1 MVASA
6 PMPARPAPPIASLS
20 LPALSLLALSV
31 LVLGAIA
38 PAAADTVHLRN
49 GRAYEGVIAERTV
62 EGVRIQLA
70 FGHLVLPADQV
81 VAVEKSDS
89 PLAAYLSR
97 KADLAARPGT
107 SPAQWLALARWAKA
121 NDLAQGV
128 REAATLAAELDPRLP
143 GLDPLLRPFG
153 LVFDEAAGRWLPF
166 EEAMARRGL
175 VRFEGEWIT
184 VAEQR
189 LRLAERQRERALAAE
204 EATSRRLAAVAAAM
218 LAREEREARREAEAG
233 TVALPWNYA
242 PVTLGW
248 AVPGVVVVTHG
259 GFLHPHHPRP
269 PHHPGVPMP
278 PPGPPRP
285 PDAPGRGYG
294 SVFDRVPGSLLPV
307 SPSQPRSPASSS
319 STRPAA
325 SGR

>member
-1 MVASA
+1 
-6 PMPARPAPPIASLS
+6 MPARPANPLASLRP
-20 LPALSLLALSV
+20 LAVALLAV
-31 LVLGAIA
+31 AVAGPGAA

-49 GRAYEGVIAERTV
+49 GRAYEGVIAERTA

-81 VAVEKSDS
+81 LAVEKSDS
-89 PLAAYLSR
+89 PLATYLSR
-97 KADLAARPGT
+97 KADLAARSRT
-107 SPAQWLALARWAKA
+107 TPAEWLALARWAKA

-153 LVFDEAAGRWLPF
+153 LVYDEVAGRWLPF

-175 VRFEGEWIT
+175 VRFEGGWIT
-184 VAEQR
+184 AGEQR

-204 EATSRRLAAVAAAM
+204 EATSRRLAAVAEAM
-218 LAREEREARREAEAG
+218 LAREEREARREAEAE
-233 TVALPWNYA
+233 TAALPWNYA

-259 GFLHPHHPRP
+259 GFLHPHRP
-269 PHHPGVPMP
+269 HHPHHPGAPAP

-285 PDAPGRGYG
+285 PEAPGRGYG

-307 SPSQPRSPASSS
+307 SPSQPSSRPASFS
-319 STRPAA
+319 STAPAT